1 MQASILTF
9 EITADK
15 SDVPSVTASAP
26 ENQETEIADSNSC
39 IFAGIPGS
47 CSVKNINVSTDQ
59 VSSSASNAA
68 AGVSPAKVFSLVGTN
83 SVDPLEG
90 TSDPIIPDEDHDSEA
105 NSQSQIFILRGENND
120 ACTAKLNH
128 LSEYLDSASARG
140 EHVALG
146 DLAYTLAVRAQPD
159 LPSAVAVCAS
169 NQQELARL
177 AACSRPTTDSK
188 HDLRIGF
195 VFNGQGAQWYA
206 MGRELIG
213 TYPLFMDAVLEA
225 DRVLKGFG
233 ASWSLFG
240 MDSPSW
246 RTLAPC
252 S

>member
-1 MQASILTF
+1 M
-9 EITADK
+9 
-15 SDVPSVTASAP
+15 
-26 ENQETEIADSNSC
+26 
-39 IFAGIPGS
+39 
-47 CSVKNINVSTDQ
+47 
-59 VSSSASNAA
+59 
-68 AGVSPAKVFSLVGTN
+68 
-83 SVDPLEG
+83 G
-90 TSDPIIPDEDHDSEA
+90 TSSLGPLKRASDSIIPDEDHDSRA
-105 NSQSQIFILRGENND
+105 NRQSRIFILRGENND

-159 LPSAVAVCAS
+159 LPSTAAVRAS
-169 NQQELARL
+169 NQQDLARL
-177 AACSRPTTDSK
+177 AACASPTTDSK
-188 HDLRIGF
+188 RDLRIGF

-240 MDSPSW
+240 MDSPCW
-246 RTLAPC
+246 RTLAAY

>member
-1 MQASILTF
+1 M
-9 EITADK
+9 
-15 SDVPSVTASAP
+15 
-26 ENQETEIADSNSC
+26 
-39 IFAGIPGS
+39 
-47 CSVKNINVSTDQ
+47 
-59 VSSSASNAA
+59 
-68 AGVSPAKVFSLVGTN
+68 
-83 SVDPLEG
+83 G
-90 TSDPIIPDEDHDSEA
+90 TSSLSPFERTSDSITPGEDHDSPA
-105 NSQSQIFILRGENND
+105 NSQSRIFILRGENND

-159 LPSAVAVCAS
+159 LPSTVAVRAS
-169 NQQELARL
+169 NQQDLARL
-177 AACSRPTTDSK
+177 AACASPTSDTK

-206 MGRELIG
+206 MGRELIS

-246 RTLAPC
+246 STLAAC